1 VLGSAAG
8 PIRSP
13 PSALK
18 RGGRGWGW
26 GLGLG
31 NVAATAM
38 GHAHCPLTTDHG
50 PLATRL
56 LALVQSG
63 PSALKEVWL
72 DLRFLPC

>member
-1 VLGSAAG
+1 M
-8 PIRSP
+8 
-13 PSALK
+13 
-18 RGGRGWGW
+18 
-26 GLGLG
+26 GLG